1 MPEEFVTNE
10 RFNKLDNKVDSI
22 DQRLKRV
29 EDKLEG
35 MEERLLAAFER
46 HTSKLL
52 AGPLLEEFVHRLEVI
67 GEGFRIHEDRITK
80 LEIKTG
86 LK

>member
-10 RFNKLDNKVDSI
+10 RFNRLDNKVDSI

-29 EDKLEG
+29 EDKLDG

-46 HTSKLL
+46 HTG
-52 AGPLLEEFVHRLEVI
+52 AILEEFVHRLGII
-67 GEGFRIHEDRITK
+67 GEGFSMHEDRITK